1 MGDEIRSSEFKPQ
14 DFAIFKRKLD
24 TETERLAE
32 VFAQQAFVR
41 SHPVAGFE
49 LEAWL
54 IDERLRPV
62 PRNEEFLTRFDNPMA
77 SPELASFNIEV
88 NTEPRALQGHVFSAM
103 HQALDATWSA
113 CRETAHDM
121 GIDVIMCGILPSLL
135 DADLTVANMSR
146 MQRYRA
152 LNREVLSRR
161 MGKPLVLDIN
171 GVEHLRVTHQDV
183 MLESAATSFQL
194 HTQINQDQAVRWYN
208 ASQILSAPM
217 VALCANSP
225 YLFGKDLWDETRIPL
240 FEQAVAIGGY
250 DAAAFGPIRRVT
262 FGSGYVRESLLE
274 CFNENREHYPVLLP
288 VDLDERG
295 ATLPHLRLHN
305 GTIWRWNRPLIGFDE
320 SGAMHLRIEHRVVP
334 SGPSTIDAIANA
346 AFYYGSA
353 TAMLYLPMAPEL
365 QLQFDRARDNFYRAA
380 QFGLRAQLQWL
391 DDKTYPATELLL
403 KVLLPMAQEGL
414 DRLGVAGSDSKEYL
428 DIIRQRL
435 ETETNGAV
443 WQRAFVSKHGRD
455 MQALTAAY
463 FAHQHSG
470 APVHEWKV

>member
-1 MGDEIRSSEFKPQ
+1 MGEEIRSSEFKPR
-14 DFAIFKRKLD
+14 DFAIFKGKLD
-24 TETERLAE
+24 TETEQLAE
-32 VFAQQAFVR
+32 VFAQQRFAY

-62 PRNEEFLTRFDNPMA
+62 PRNEEFLTCFNNPLA

-88 NTEPRALQGHVFSAM
+88 NTEPRSLQGHVFSAM
-103 HQALDATWSA
+103 HQSLEATWAA
-113 CRETAHDM
+113 CRDTARAM

-135 DADLTVANMSR
+135 DADLTIANMSC

-161 MGKPLVLDIN
+161 KGKPLVLDIN
-171 GVEHLRVTHQDV
+171 GIEHLRVTHQDV

-194 HTQINQDQAVRWYN
+194 HTQINQDQAVRLYN

-274 CFNENREHYPVLLP
+274 CFLENRDHYPVLLP
-288 VDLDERG
+288 VNLDEHS

-305 GTIWRWNRPLIGFDE
+305 GTIWRWNRPLIGFNE
-320 SGAMHLRIEHRVVP
+320 AGEIHLRIEHRVIP
-334 SGPSTIDAIANA
+334 SGPSTIDAVANA
-346 AFYYGSA
+346 AFYYGA
-353 TAMLYLPMAPEL
+353 AIALVNLPIAPEL

-380 QFGLRAQLQWL
+380 QLGLRAQLHWL

-403 KVLLPMAQEGL
+403 KTLLPMAHAGL
-414 DRLGVAGSDSKEYL
+414 ELLGVADSDSQEYL
-428 DIIRQRL
+428 GVIRQRL
-435 ETETNGAV
+435 ETGTNGAV

-463 FAHQHSG
+463 LAYQHSG
-470 APVHEWKV
+470 MPVHKWKV

>member
-1 MGDEIRSSEFKPQ
+1 MGEEIRSSEFSPQ
-14 DFAIFKRKLD
+14 DFAIFKDKLD
-24 TETERLAE
+24 AETATLTDIFNRRG
-32 VFAQQAFVR
+32 FAH

-62 PRNEEFLTRFDNPMA
+62 PRNEEFLEKFHNPLA

-88 NTEPRALQGHVFSAM
+88 NTEPRTLQGHVFSAM
-103 HQALDATWSA
+103 HQSLDATWQA
-113 CRETAHDM
+113 CRDTAQAM

-135 DADLTVANMSR
+135 DADLTLANMSC

-152 LNREVLSRR
+152 LNREVLLRR
-161 MGKPLVLDIN
+161 KGKPLVLDIN
-171 GVEHLRVTHQDV
+171 GIEHLRVTHHDV

-194 HTQINQDQAVRWYN
+194 HTQINLNQAARLYN

-240 FEQAVAIGGY
+240 FEQAVATGGY

-262 FGSGYVRESLLE
+262 FGSGYARESLLE
-274 CFNENREHYPVLLP
+274 CFNENRDHYPVLLP
-288 VDLDERG
+288 VNLDNNS

-320 SGAMHLRIEHRVVP
+320 AGNIHLRIEHRVIP
-334 SGPSTIDAIANA
+334 SGPSTLDAVANA
-346 AFYYGSA
+346 AFYYGA
-353 TAMLYLPMAPEL
+353 AIAMVNLPTAPEL
-365 QLQFDRARDNFYRAA
+365 LLQFDRARDNFYRAA
-380 QFGLRAQLQWL
+380 QLGLRAQLHWL
-391 DDKTYPATELLL
+391 DDKTHPVIELLL
-403 KVLLPMAQEGL
+403 NVLLPMAQEGL
-414 DRLGVAGSDSKEYL
+414 ELLGVAASDSKEYL
-428 DIIRQRL
+428 EVIRQRL
-435 ETETNGAV
+435 ETGTNGAV
-443 WQRAFVSKHGRD
+443 WQRAFVAKHGRD

-463 FAHQHSG
+463 FEHQHSG
-470 APVHEWKV
+470 LPVHEWKV